1 MVNTEERSLE
11 YNQIGSLTNLL
22 KQKSSAIAFGFAQFF
37 NFFNDHFLLFVIATA
52 SAKHNTAT
60 EVDVL
65 KKIDGVLKYAR
76 GKISAGVVRKLP
88 ITMNENFNA
97 CEYGPT
103 TYFFNV
109 SKMLKLFFETW
120 YPLP

>member
-22 KQKSSAIAFGFAQFF
+22 KQKSSAIAFGFAQFLK
-37 NFFNDHFLLFVIATA
+37 FFNDHFLLFVIATA
-52 SAKHNTAT
+52 ST
-60 EVDVL
+60 EADVL
-65 KKIDGVLKYAR
+65 KKIDGVLKYVF
-76 GKISAGVVRKLP
+76 GKIGAGVVRKLP

-103 TYFFNV
+103 TYFFNA

-120 YPLP
+120 